1 MSAAGSCVSRP
12 PLAFHHISVDCVVAA
27 FDGQRLRVLLLRRI
41 GDGLADYK
49 LPGSLIYQD
58 EDLDEAAGRILSTL
72 CGIRRVPMRQFKAY
86 GSKDRTRAPRDVDWL
101 ENTQHVRV
109 ERIITIAYLGSLR
122 LTAALQRRVASH
134 GGEWIDVDSL
144 PPLAF
149 DHRQII
155 TDAVETLRRNAEAEP
170 EIIFGMLPAKFTES
184 MLRCLFEALCSR
196 AFDVRNFHKKMK
208 AMPYIQPLDEFETGV
223 SHRAARYY
231 RFDRA
236 AYHHQRK

>member
-12 PLAFHHISVDCVVAA
+12 PLAFHPISVDCVVAA

>member
-1 MSAAGSCVSRP
+1 MSAGNPGMPYP

-27 FDGQRLRVLLLRRI
+27 FDGSSLRVLLLRRLC
-41 GDGLADYK
+41 DGLTDYK
-49 LPGSLIYQD
+49 LPGSLIFQD
-58 EDLDEAAGRILSTL
+58 EDLDEAAGRILTTL
-72 CGIRRVPMRQFKAY
+72 CGIPRARTRQFRAY

-109 ERIITIAYLGSLR
+109 ERIVTIAYLGTLR
-122 LTAALQRRVASH
+122 LTGALQRRVASR
-134 GGEWIDVDSL
+134 GAEWLSVDVL

-155 TDAVETLRRNAEAEP
+155 ADAVETLRRNAEAEP

-184 MLRCLFEALCSR
+184 MLRRLFEALYGR
-196 AFDVRNFHKKMK
+196 KLDVRNFHKKMA

>member
-109 ERIITIAYLGSLR
+109 ESIITIAYLGSLW